1 MTNTDE
7 QIATILA
14 HYGEPATG
22 NVWQVEGQTFIHH
35 RTLERIAARAKI
47 IFDPPTV
54 LRAERDEAVLVVVGR
69 MGERAEWSIGEAL
82 VDGNYHVLEPE
93 AAYVYVMAEK
103 RAKNRAILKLIGLPD
118 VASSEEPQGVDTR
131 PFSSNENTPAEL
143 GLEPGVVVEHQK
155 LSRRRSRRLEAKE
168 AGSACDEFW
177 SPGRG

>member
-35 RTLERIAARAKI
+35 MTLERIAAQAKI

-69 MGERAEWSIGEAL
+69 MGERTEWSIGEAL
-82 VDGNYHVLEPE
+82 VNVNYDVSGSES
-93 AAYVYVMAEK
+93 AYVYAMAEK
-103 RAKNRAILKLIGLPD
+103 RAKDRVILKLIDLHD
-118 VASSEEPQGVDTR
+118 VVTSEEIPE
-131 PFSSNENTPAEL
+131 FESSP
-143 GLEPGVVVEHQK
+143 P
-155 LSRRRSRRLEAKE
+155 S
-168 AGSACDEFW
+168 
-177 SPGRG
+177 